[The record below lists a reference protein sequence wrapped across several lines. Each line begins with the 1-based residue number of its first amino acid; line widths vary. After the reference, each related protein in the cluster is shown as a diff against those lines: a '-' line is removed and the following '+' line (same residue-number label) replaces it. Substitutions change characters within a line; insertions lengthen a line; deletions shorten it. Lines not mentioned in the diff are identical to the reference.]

1 MSTRSRGGAPSLL
14 RAAALLSVLASSA
27 GVAEAIPAFA
37 RRYSLPCD
45 FCHEGY
51 PQLSVLGEQFKERG
65 YRLESDTSG
74 VSEWWDSIPVSFRG
88 ALRQAFEEDGD
99 ADTSGRFHFVSA
111 GSLSSRFSYWLDET
125 YYVDSDGFDRLE
137 TDNAFLRVEV
147 LPDELYLRGGRM
159 ELDLPFTQ
167 ARTPQLFA
175 YEVYFANTGFE
186 TDDIGGHHDGLE
198 AGGFLDE
205 ATRWS
210 VAVVNGR
217 NSEGQTDLSD
227 AAGGFDPNLFGRL
240 MHRFG
245 EDRAGGYLY
254 WGRNTLA
261 RENPEP
267 VPGAPPVLEWDDSLF
282 RIGIDGSVHASVAH
296 IFGTLLYGRNSN
308 SYADAQNPGGTHEA
322 LSFTGAFAQ
331 ADVAIRD
338 TLVLSGRLD
347 WIHGPPPQTA
357 GPNETFVAFSPG
369 LKLWLHPRLRLAFEL
384 NFRNGD
390 RPTRGA
396 IQLDL
401 AL

>member
-1 MSTRSRGGAPSLL
+1 MSTRFRAGARSSL
-14 RAAALLSVLASSA
+14 RAAALVTLFAAAA

-51 PQLSVLGEQFKERG
+51 PQLGVLGEQFKERG
-65 YRLESDTSG
+65 YRLEGDTSG
-74 VSEWWDSIPVSFRG
+74 VSDWWRSIPVSFRG
-88 ALRQAFEEDGD
+88 TLRQAFEEDGD
-99 ADTSGRFHFVSA
+99 AETSGRLHFVSA
-111 GSLSSRFSYWLDET
+111 GSLGSRASYWLDET
-125 YYVDSDGFDRLE
+125 YFVDSDGFDRLE
-137 TDNAFLRVEV
+137 TDNAFARVEF

-167 ARTPQLFA
+167 ARTAQLFA

-186 TDDIGGHHDGLE
+186 TDDIGSHHDGFE
-198 AGGFLDE
+198 AGGLLDE

-210 VAVVNGR
+210 LAVVNGR
-217 NSEGQTDLSD
+217 NSEEQTELSD
-227 AAGGFDPNLFGRL
+227 AAKGFDPNLFGRL
-240 MHRFG
+240 VRRFG
-245 EDRAGGYLY
+245 EDRAGVYLY

-261 RENPEP
+261 RPNPQP
-267 VPGAPPVLEWDDSLF
+267 SPGAPDVLEWDDSLF
-282 RIGIDGSVHASVAH
+282 RIGIDGSLHASAAH
-296 IFGTLLYGRNSN
+296 VFGTFLYGRNGN
-308 SYADAQNPGGTHEA
+308 SYADAQNLGGTHEA

-331 ADVAIRD
+331 GDVAIRD
-338 TLVLSGRLD
+338 SLVLSGRLD
-347 WIHGPPPQTA
+347 WVHGPPPETA
-357 GPNETFVAFSPG
+357 GPSETFVAFSPG

-396 IQLDL
+396 VQLDL